1 MSALIWEFK
10 SDSTNFYQPLKLRI
24 RRDDN
29 SQISGIDVDGDKLFN
44 ACENGVGTLGVK
56 NIFGASFGFGY
67 RAGGTNF
74 YDKFFQAAEEYNPN
88 QFRALGNGIGATLW
102 NLPYRREPN
111 VQDEPN
117 MVDSIEWEDYNYS
130 IIVTLNNDLVYKFK
144 SDQFVH
150 FEPPIHPNALNQ
162 AQKNQQLENFP
173 YLNIKPDGYDEFWG
187 KADDTSENFSENG
200 GEDSFSYQR
209 KTLFGHTI
217 LMTFSFEIYNINVIY
232 TPPLVSGGGQG
243 SYSNEYI
250 PTLNKKIQCADTSPL
265 TSGESPMTNV
275 VNTNDVKPPHE
286 SPILY
291 APIKFTEFVKN
302 FDLGIAELDLTP
314 VVIEGQDIEGTLRI
328 SSSYYAGDF
337 NVYIV
342 DKNQENLISQLNVD
356 EGFLNFNGELTD
368 DNIVN
373 YGRVEVGGQYSDD
386 SGIYTFNIEAG
397 ETKEIPVKFFADSFT
412 NPQGGQVDSFNIF
425 VKTTNP
431 NFQAM
436 SEATFASYD
445 FFGFTFEYQDS
456 VEDIENS
463 WEALEDSGKWS
474 FSNTNTIKIINI
486 FDESEVDY
494 NPSDNLIEKPADIV
508 YHILENELGYDA
520 GNLERIDQLSLEESR
535 IINQQYRMAFSVN
548 KKIKS
553 KKLIEEIMQSSQS
566 VATLSNDM
574 LKFINI
580 KNNYTGNE
588 NIQTVKHDEV
598 LGYNFTRTPL
608 EDVITQIEI
617 KYNYDYGLDNFSQS
631 TGLIKINEDYLRN
644 AYFINGTYKELVEGK
659 FNLGAN
665 TKNYY
670 GLKITQTQSQNF
682 ANIIDKSLDYIDSFL
697 TLENKYIRDAQT
709 ANELAKFLLLWNCNQ
724 HNIVELSLPLKYYG
738 LQIGDLI
745 EFDEMILGKKVYNED
760 YVVKNPDDMPIRCGQ
775 FILPLFM
782 ITETQKGLDKVKIKA
797 TQLHHMQNESFSY
810 KGQTYSINLADFIE
824 PVAGDVTLSSDVSVS
839 DIVLMV
845 SHILGTNILTGQ
857 ALTNGDMNGDGEIN
871 IGDVVLV
878 VNQILGVDNE

>member
-10 SDSTNFYQPLKLRI
+10 SDSTNFFQPLKLRI

-29 SQISGIDVDGDKLFN
+29 SQISGDVDGDKLFN
-44 ACENGVGTLGVK
+44 VCENNDGRLAVK
-56 NIFGASFGFGY
+56 YPYGSCFGFGY
-67 RAGGTNF
+67 KEGGTNF
-74 YDKFFQAAEEYNPN
+74 YDSFFQAAEQYEPKE
-88 QFRALGNGIGATLW
+88 FRALGNGKGATS
-102 NLPYRREPN
+102 NVVLPYTRGVFSDDDKEQFSFPIHIT
-111 VQDEPN
+111 Q
-117 MVDSIEWEDYNYS
+117 EWEIYNQS
-130 IIVTLNNDLVYKFK
+130 IIVTLDNDLVYKLYNQRV
-144 SDQFVH
+144 QF
-150 FEPPIHPNALNQ
+150 EQPIHPLAIENSSQ
-162 AQKNQQLENFP
+162 ASNFP
-173 YLNIKPDGYDEFWG
+173 YLNINVDGYPYFWG
-187 KADDTSENFSENG
+187 QADDTSENFNDDTGSLN
-200 GEDSFSYQR
+200 FSYSSDR
-209 KTLFGHTI
+209 LFGHTI
-217 LMTFSFEIYNINVIY
+217 LMTFSLDVVSNNFNVY
-232 TPPLVSGGGQG
+232 TGSGELQ
-243 SYSNEYI
+243 
-250 PTLNKKIQCADTSPL
+250 KKIQCVDTSPL
-265 TSGESPMTNV
+265 TSGESPMV
-275 VNTNDVKPPHE
+275 GE
-286 SPILY
+286 PIVY
-291 APIKFTEFVKN
+291 APIKFTQFVKN

-328 SSSYYAGDF
+328 SSSYYVGDF

-342 DKNQENLISQLNVD
+342 DKNQENLISQLNED
-356 EGFLNFNGELTD
+356 DGFLNFNGELTD
-368 DNIVN
+368 DSIVN
-373 YGRVEVGGQYSDD
+373 YGRVEVDNQYSVD
-386 SGIYTFNIEAG
+386 SGIYTFKIEAG
-397 ETKEIPVKFFADSFT
+397 ETKEIPIRFFADSFT
-412 NPQGGQVDSFNIF
+412 NPQGGQFDSFNIF

-431 NFQAM
+431 DFEKISANAG
-436 SEATFASYD
+436 SDTITTYD
-445 FFGFTFEYQDS
+445 QLGSPISTSVVQNEP
-456 VEDIENS
+456 VEDIVSS
-463 WEALEDSGKWS
+463 WEALEEYQKWS
-474 FSNTNTIKIINI
+474 FSNTNTMKIINI

-520 GNLERIDQLSLEESR
+520 GNLERIDQLSLEQSR
-535 IINQQYRMAFSVN
+535 QINEQYKMAFSVN

-588 NIQTVKHDEV
+588 NIQIVKHDEV

-682 ANIIDKSLDYIDSFL
+682 TNIVDKSLDYIDSFI

-845 SHILGTNILTGQ
+845 SHILGINILTGQ

-878 VNQILGVDNE
+878 VNKILGVDNE

>member
-29 SQISGIDVDGDKLFN
+29 SQISGDVDGDKLFN
-44 ACENGVGTLGVK
+44 VCENNVGRLAVK
-56 NIFGASFGFGY
+56 YPYGSCFGFGY
-67 RAGGTNF
+67 KEGGTNF
-74 YDKFFQAAEEYNPN
+74 YDRFFQAAEQYEPKE
-88 QFRALGNGIGATLW
+88 FRALGNGKGATSSVV
-102 NLPYRREPN
+102 LPYTRGVFHDDDKEQFSFPIHIT
-111 VQDEPN
+111 Q
-117 MVDSIEWEDYNYS
+117 EWEIYNQS
-130 IIVTLNNDLVYKFK
+130 IIVTLDNDLVYKLYN
-144 SDQFVH
+144 QRVH
-150 FEPPIHPNALNQ
+150 FEQPIHPLAIENSSQ
-162 AQKNQQLENFP
+162 ASNFP
-173 YLNIKPDGYDEFWG
+173 YLNINVDGYPYFWG
-187 KADDTSENFSENG
+187 QADDTSENFNDDTGSLN
-200 GEDSFSYQR
+200 FSYLSDR
-209 KTLFGHTI
+209 LFGHTI
-217 LMTFSFEIYNINVIY
+217 LMTFSLDVVSNNFNVY
-232 TPPLVSGGGQG
+232 TGSGELQ
-243 SYSNEYI
+243 
-250 PTLNKKIQCADTSPL
+250 KKIQCVDTSPL
-265 TSGESPMTNV
+265 TSGESPMIG
-275 VNTNDVKPPHE
+275 E
-286 SPILY
+286 PIVY
-291 APIKFTEFVKN
+291 APIKFTQFVKN

-328 SSSYYAGDF
+328 SSSYYVGDF

-342 DKNQENLISQLNVD
+342 DKNQENIISELNED

-373 YGRVEVGGQYSDD
+373 YGRVEVDNQYSVD
-386 SGIYTFNIEAG
+386 SGIYTFKIEAG
-397 ETKEIPVKFFADSFT
+397 ETKEIPIRFFADSFT
-412 NPQGGQVDSFNIF
+412 NPQGGQFDSFNIF

-431 NFQAM
+431 DFEKISANAG
-436 SEATFASYD
+436 TDTITTYD
-445 FFGFTFEYQDS
+445 QLGSPISTSVVQNEP
-456 VEDIENS
+456 VEDIVSS
-463 WEALEDSGKWS
+463 WEALEEYQKWS
-474 FSNTNTIKIINI
+474 FSNTNTMKIINI

-520 GNLERIDQLSLEESR
+520 GNLERIDQLSLEQSR
-535 IINQQYRMAFSVN
+535 IINEQYRMAFSVN

-566 VATLSNDM
+566 IATLSNDM

-580 KNNYTGNE
+580 KNEYTGNE
-588 NIQTVKHDEV
+588 NIQIVKHDEV

-644 AYFINGTYKELVEGK
+644 AYFINGTYKELVEGR

-682 ANIIDKSLDYIDSFL
+682 TNIIDKSLDHIDSFL
-697 TLENKYIRDAQT
+697 TLENKYIRDAET

-878 VNQILGVDNE
+878 VNKILGVDNE